1 LVDLWRN
8 PYWVQ
13 MDTNT
18 DRKVANPDIQN
29 QDPKISQN
37 PNSPTPQFLPTDVI
51 IYSNGKDKIQM
62 TGDDIASWRD
72 N

>member
-1 LVDLWRN
+1 
-8 PYWVQ
+8 
-13 MDTNT
+13 
-18 DRKVANPDIQN
+18 VANPDIQN